1 MGGITPRCERDSA
14 QYCGCRPGGP
24 AARSSSAQA
33 TPRSRSPVVTNL
45 ALEPRGIPP
54 LAAPRRL
61 RRRSPPDLA
70 GRAMAGGCPGVR
82 PGRGSE
88 LRRRRPMPRDPAGSA
103 AIGGPRFRSTFLGSE
118 SGRGRSP
125 QSPFPRRRLPTSRDP
140 HDDRDAHGLG
150 PRIGADAPAGAA
162 GFRAGREAAGP
173 RSGAAGG
180 AAIGGAVPSRGGGDQ
195 AAPRRGAAA
204 AAAAAGGDQVLARG
218 GDRRDVPRQ
227 LVAATCDQRP
237 RARLGGR
244 LPLGA
249 GAVRRRGRRR
259 RSPEPATATARQRTG
274 RSARAGRLPWS
285 GASSTTRRWIGTRS
299 RRNSR

>member
-204 AAAAAGGDQVLARG
+204 AGGDQVLARG
-218 GDRRDVPRQ
+218 GDR
-227 LVAATCDQRP
+227 
-237 RARLGGR
+237 
-244 LPLGA
+244 
-249 GAVRRRGRRR
+249 RRR